1 MPNRLFDL
9 IVVSDCVLDIYY
21 MVDKLP
27 IEAGDFIVS
36 RRAVLS
42 PGGACTTALL
52 ARKLGL
58 EVAVIDEIG
67 DDPFSEILIRA
78 LKDAG
83 IHTGL
88 MKRVHGFTT
97 VSNDIIS
104 SSGHAFVGYLG
115 VGAGLD
121 LRGLDENALRGSR
134 AVFINGTYAALS
146 EAAADALMR
155 LARIARRSSLPV
167 FLDPGPIINER
178 TRGLVEEADVV
189 LPNEEEAKSLFH
201 ASLEEAIHSIRNS
214 GKVFAIKLGRGGA
227 VVVDGSGPAHCA
239 ASSPRSILTTIG
251 AGDAFD
257 AGYVA
262 GVLGGL
268 DPIAS
273 CGLANAV
280 ASLRLEHLTPM
291 EVPDLS
297 YLLHLHTK
305 RLGREG
311 EEGVE

>member
-1 MPNRLFDL
+1 MPDHLFDL

-21 MVDKLP
+21 VVDKLP
-27 IEAGDFIVS
+27 IMAGDLVVS
-36 RRAVLS
+36 RQVAFS

-58 EVAVIDEIG
+58 EVAVIDEVG
-67 DDPFSEILIRA
+67 DDPFSEILLKA

-83 IHTGL
+83 IHTGF

-104 SSGHAFVGYLG
+104 SDGHAFMGYLG

-121 LRGLDENALRGSR
+121 LRDLDENALRSSR
-134 AVFINGTYAALS
+134 AAFINGTYAALS
-146 EAAADALMR
+146 DAAADALME
-155 LARIARRSSLPV
+155 LARMARRSSLPV

-189 LPNEEEAKSLFH
+189 LPNEEEVKSLFH
-201 ASLEEAIHSIRNS
+201 ASLEEAIHEIRDA
-214 GKVFAIKLGRGGA
+214 GKIFAIKLGKGGA
-227 VVVDGSGPAHCA
+227 VVVDGSGSTHCA
-239 ASSPRSILTTIG
+239 PSNPRSILTTIG

-262 GVLGGL
+262 GILGGL
-268 DPIAS
+268 DLIAS
-273 CGLANAV
+273 CELANAA
-280 ASLRLEHLTPM
+280 ASLRLEHLTPL

-297 YLLHLHTK
+297 YLLHPSLP
-305 RLGREG
+305 RPSREG
-311 EEGVE
+311 GEER